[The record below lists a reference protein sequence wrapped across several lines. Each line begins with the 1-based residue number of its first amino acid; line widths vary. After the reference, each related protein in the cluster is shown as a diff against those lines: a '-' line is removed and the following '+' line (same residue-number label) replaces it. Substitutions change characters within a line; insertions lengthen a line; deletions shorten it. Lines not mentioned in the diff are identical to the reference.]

1 MPAQEV
7 RMVWQG
13 PVGAFLRDET
23 RLIDIEGALR
33 SGKTTACLWKVWAA
47 MQRYPGL
54 FAFLCRYS
62 DADTDSKLKPPW
74 RALCHAAGTPCTWN
88 ADEQYDRMANG
99 SRAYIFGLKAADQ
112 TLRYSKLRGLTV
124 AMIYNDQTEEIPHD
138 IFLELCA
145 RLSQVGYPQQAI
157 FSPNPAAF
165 DHWLSR
171 EFPEDNSVPGRGD
184 YRLWLLDHP
193 HNAAPAT
200 IAGNE
205 QAYPPGHAK
214 HRPMILGLRGL
225 NVVGE
230 PVYKGAVV
238 RHLHDGSVRAH

>member
-1 MPAQEV
+1 MADQTV

-23 RLIDIEGALR
+23 RLVDVEGGLR

-47 MQRYPGL
+47 MQRYPGIYT
-54 FAFLCRYS
+54 FLCRYS

-74 RALCHAAGTPCTWN
+74 RALCSAAGTPCKWN
-88 ADEQYDRMANG
+88 ADEQYDQMANG
-99 SRAYIFGLKAADQ
+99 SRAYLFGLKAADQ

-124 AMIYNDQTEEIPHD
+124 AVIYNDQTEEIPHD

-171 EFPEDNSVPGRGD
+171 EFPEDNSIPGRK
-184 YRLWLLDHP
+184 YFRLSLYDNE
-193 HNAAPAT
+193 HNLTSEPIT
-200 IAGNE
+200 GNE
-205 QAYPPGHAK
+205 KDYH
-214 HRPMILGLRGL
+214 
-225 NVVGE
+225 
-230 PVYKGAVV
+230 
-238 RHLHDGSVRAH
+238 